1 MIIFVSKEYQ
11 QQSGPARTNVAG
23 DTAGCSAGV
32 GGTAFAVLHGVIF
45 RIAKKDDA
53 GRYISIR
60 RTEV

>member
-32 GGTAFAVLHGVIF
+32 GGTAGAVLHVKVF
-45 RIAKKDDA
+45 RIN
-53 GRYISIR
+53 G
-60 RTEV
+60 